1 MERKQ
6 IMPILIALMLVGL
19 LSSTNLAQ
27 DLSLNVGA
35 DFVSSYIWRGTNVN
49 NQPNVQPN
57 ITLKY
62 AGLQMG
68 LWGSYGL
75 SHLNSNDEYYP
86 LSQEIDTWLSYSFAI
101 SRTINVTALL
111 TDYYFPNGGIKIG
124 NFNNY
129 DHKNGAG
136 AHLIEAGLTVAGAES
151 FPLSISG
158 YINIHNDKGNNVY
171 FQADYSTVVQEINIG
186 LFMGAAAGS
195 EETPFC
201 YGTEKFNIVHMGVK
215 VSKSLKISEGFS
227 VPVYCSYIL
236 NPNREVAFLVLGISL

>member
-6 IMPILIALMLVGL
+6 ILPILIALMLVGL
-19 LSSTNLAQ
+19 SNSTNLAQ

-49 NQPNVQPN
+49 NQPNMQPN

-75 SHLNSNDEYYP
+75 SHLNSNDENYS
-86 LSQEIDTWLSYSFAI
+86 LNQEIDTWLSYSFAV
-101 SRTINVTALL
+101 SSTINVTALL
-111 TDYYFPNGGIKIG
+111 TDYYYPNGGIKIG

-136 AHLIEAGLTVAGAES
+136 AHLIEAGLTVSGAES

-158 YINIHNDKGNNVY
+158 YVNIHNDKGNNIY
-171 FQADYSTVVQEINIG
+171 FQADYSTVIHEINVG
-186 LFMGAAAGS
+186 LFVGAAAGS
-195 EETPFC
+195 KVTPAY
-201 YGTEKFNIVHMGVK
+201 YGTEKFNIVNMGVK
-215 VSKSLKISEGFS
+215 VSKSLKVSEGFS